1 MTKTTVDQ
9 ILSLAK
15 SAGCIVQEQKKFIKI
30 TSPNP
35 NRKALY
41 LGRTKTV
48 LTRVDISG
56 WEPAA
61 HPAIRPLAK
70 GVNGAVRG
78 QILPSKD
85 QTITDEMVTEAF
97 ELCLDGLMSEGTGFK
112 AGV

>member
-1 MTKTTVDQ
+1 MTKITVDQ

-15 SAGCIVQEQKKFIKI
+15 DAGCLVTEQKKFVKI

-56 WEPAA
+56 WEPAE

-85 QTITDEMVTEAF
+85 PNITDEMVQEAF
-97 ELCLDGLMSEGTGFK
+97 SLALEGLMSEGSGFK